1 MAEPVKRSSIL
12 TMLPLL
18 AFAGLAALFLVGLLK
33 PDKALLPSTLIDR
46 PAPRIALS
54 PLDGLFDAGQAVP
67 GFQAGTSADDQLTK
81 GMVTLVNV
89 FASWCAPCH
98 AEHPFLMELS
108 KDSSIRLLG
117 INQKD
122 QPENARRFLGSKG
135 NPYKAVGID
144 PNGRASIEWGVYGV
158 PETFILRPDGTLAY
172 KLVGPITEQNLTAF
186 KLEIEKAKT
195 SRPIQS
201 KVGG

>member
-1 MAEPVKRSSIL
+1 MAEPVRRSSIL

-18 AFAGLAALFLVGLLK
+18 AFAGLAALFLIGLLK
-33 PDKALLPSTLIDR
+33 PDKAVLPSTLIDR
-46 PAPRIALS
+46 VAPRIALA
-54 PLDGLFDAGQAVP
+54 PLEGLARAGLQVP
-67 GFQAGTSADDQLTK
+67 GLPGGIGSDDQLTK

-98 AEHPFLMELS
+98 AEHPYLMDIA
-108 KDSSIRLLG
+108 KDSSLRLLG

-135 NPYKAVGID
+135 NPYAAVGVD

-172 KLVGPITEQNLTAF
+172 KLVGPITEQNLGTF
-186 KLEIEKAKT
+186 KAEIEKAKK
-195 SRPIQS
+195 SRA
-201 KVGG
+201 GG